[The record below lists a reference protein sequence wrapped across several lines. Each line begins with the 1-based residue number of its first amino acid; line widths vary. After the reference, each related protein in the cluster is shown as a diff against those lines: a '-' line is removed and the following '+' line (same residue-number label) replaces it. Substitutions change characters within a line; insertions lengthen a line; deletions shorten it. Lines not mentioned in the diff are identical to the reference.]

1 MISTAKIKQL
11 SVKYQTA
18 ELNVLREYF
27 QHLFLSYFYQQSKA
41 SGIFFKGG
49 TAFRI
54 IYKSPRFSEDLDFS
68 THKINLKDLEYI
80 LLQTL
85 DQIEFENIK
94 VVLKEAKATS
104 GGYLANILFEADN
117 FQQVTIRVEISF
129 RQSKLKEEVTSISS
143 DYIPSYMISG
153 LEKEML
159 VDEKIQALLFRKKP
173 RDFYDLYFIL
183 RSNLLLP
190 TRRKVLSEILQLL
203 KKTKINFDKE
213 LKIFLPKSQWLII
226 KDFKNNLEREINRFI

>member
-1 MISTAKIKQL
+1 MISTDKIKQL
-11 SVKYQTA
+11 AVKYQA
-18 ELNVLREYF
+18 SELNVLREYF
-27 QHLFLSYFYQQSKA
+27 QHLFLSYFYQEPKA
-41 SGIFFKGG
+41 SEIYFKGG

-68 THKINLKDLEYI
+68 THKINLKNLENI

-85 DQIEFENIK
+85 DQIERENIK
-94 VVLKEAKATS
+94 VTLKETKTTS
-104 GGYLANILFEADN
+104 GGYLANIIFEADG
-117 FQQVTIRVEISF
+117 FQQVVIQIEISF
-129 RQSKLKEEVTSISS
+129 RQSKLKEDITSISS
-143 DYIPSYMISG
+143 DYIPSYIICG
-153 LEKEML
+153 LEKEIL
-159 VDEKIQALLFRKKP
+159 VDEKIQALLFRRKP

-190 TRRKVLSEILQLL
+190 TKRKVLIEVLQLL

-226 KDFKNNLEREINRFI
+226 KDFKKNLEREINRFI